1 VTGRALVTVA
11 ALSLAACAH
20 TPSPKVAAPPRET
33 RVEMEPMTFERTPT
47 GEVRT
52 VDAQSLFDEAGAAFS
67 DKRFADTVRLYDEL
81 LRRFPDSRLA
91 VPALYNGGLALEA
104 LADVAGAAERYRT
117 LIARGGPTQDL
128 IDTQF
133 RLAAA
138 YATLKNWSAAADTWA
153 QVLRRSGP
161 CHTGESCELTLSDRL
176 EALARRAEA
185 QLEMQ
190 DLVATERTLRD
201 QQELV
206 RRWQKEERLESDFF
220 VAMGAYLNGRVAH
233 ARYRSLPLRLP
244 EKRLAEDLEQK
255 GQMLLVAQRRYLD
268 AMRVNNVEWATA
280 AGYQIASLYRE
291 LYDDLLAAPVPPTLA
306 TSDEARDIYREELK
320 KQTKNLLYKAISTHE
335 KNLLVAERTGI
346 HNEWVE
352 KSNAQI
358 EQLKGLLGLTPPP
371 TAPSS
376 PLPAAPPTPA
386 PPERLRP
393 TPERVPVL

>member
-1 VTGRALVTVA
+1 MRRAALVTVA
-11 ALSLAACAH
+11 ALVAACAH
-20 TPSPKVAAPPRET
+20 APPKPSTPPRET
-33 RVEMEPMTFERTPT
+33 RVEMEPMTFERTPS

-52 VDAQSLFDEAGAAFS
+52 VDAQSLFDDAGAAFT
-67 DKRFADTVRLYDEL
+67 DKRYADAVRLYDEL

-104 LADVAGAAERYRT
+104 LSDVAGAAERYRT
-117 LIARGGPTQDL
+117 LVTRGGPTQDV
-128 IDTQF
+128 IDAQF

-138 YATLKNWSAAADTWA
+138 YATLKDWSAAADAWA

-161 CHTGESCELTLSDRL
+161 CRAGETCDLTLSDRL

-190 DLVATERTLRD
+190 DLVATERTLRE

-206 RRWQKEERLESDFF
+206 RRWQSEERLESDFF

-233 ARYRSLPLRLP
+233 ARYRALPLRLP
-244 EKRLAEDLEQK
+244 EKRLADDLEQK

-320 KQTKNLLYKAISTHE
+320 KQIKNLLFKAISTHE
-335 KNLLVAERTGI
+335 KNLLVAERTGVR
-346 HNEWVE
+346 NEWIE

-358 EQLKGLLGLTPPP
+358 EQLKSLLGLTP
-371 TAPSS
+371 APATPAA
-376 PLPAAPPTPA
+376 PLPSAPPTPP